1 MTLETGSWK
10 LEAGRKSENRK
21 FLRISSLQSPVSSL
35 QGYTLIEL
43 IVAVGLFALVMTLA
57 AGAYLLM
64 INLSRQAQ
72 GTATGID
79 NLAFALETITR
90 SIRTGAL
97 YSCGDFGGDCPN
109 GESSFS
115 FRNASGAMVTYALA
129 GSAPDLYI
137 QRTVDG
143 VAQSALT
150 DPSSVAI
157 SSLIFYVSGVE
168 TVALGEY
175 TQPYV
180 TIVISGV
187 VSSGTEKTTQ
197 SFAIETSSTMRGI
210 DLTVILPP
218 SENPPTPTCTLV
230 ADSISILSGGSSV
243 LSWMAVNAFS
253 FSIDQGIGVVP
264 SAAGGTYAVSPPTTT
279 TYTGTAS
286 NEEGSATCTAEVAVI
301 PAPVIGQCAPTHY
314 NCVAGTDADHGG
326 GPDTWTWSCNGS
338 GGGTNASCTEEKQD
352 ITWTERNAPNGNW
365 HSVTYGSGLFVA
377 VGSASGSNDA
387 MTSPDGITWTSR
399 TTPNATWGA
408 VTYGNGLFVAVKSS
422 GSQDAMT
429 SPDGI
434 TWTSRSIS
442 NGTWHSVTYNS
453 GLFVAVGD
461 SGTITS
467 PNGITWTSRSIPNGN
482 WHSVTYGSGLFVAVG
497 SASGANDAMTSPDGI
512 TWTSRSTQ
520 NATWDAVTYGNGL
533 FVAVKSSGSND
544 VMTSPDG
551 ITWTSPSGVPS
562 GDWRS
567 VTYGNTM
574 FVAVGNYGDVMTSP

>member
-1 MTLETGSWK
+1 MKDKKT
-10 LEAGRKSENRK
+10 R
-21 FLRISSLQSPVSSL
+21 
-35 QGYTLIEL
+35 GYTLIEL

-264 SAAGGTYAVSPPTTT
+264 SAAGGTYAVSQPTTT

-429 SPDGI
+429 SP
-434 TWTSRSIS
+434 
-442 NGTWHSVTYNS
+442 
-453 GLFVAVGD
+453 
-461 SGTITS
+461 
-467 PNGITWTSRSIPNGN
+467 NGITWTSRSIPNGN

-512 TWTSRSTQ
+512 TWTSRSTP

-574 FVAVGNYGDVMTSP
+574 FVAVGNSGDVMTSP